1 MEPNALD
8 AAPRA
13 TEYRGRVM
21 DEETA
26 RVEFDTFWNK
36 FVSEK
41 RDIGLSGYSYGL
53 EMWLESARRA
63 DRQAREECAEICDK
77 IGSTEKSEHGR
88 YIAAECASAIRDT
101 IAEE

>member
-1 MEPNALD
+1 
-8 AAPRA
+8 
-13 TEYRGRVM
+13 M

-53 EMWLESARRA
+53 EMWLESARHA
-63 DRQAREECAEICDK
+63 DLKAREECAEIARAHASCEE
-77 IGSTEKSEHGR
+77 IAQLIEHEIRTTIKSEQ
-88 YIAAECASAIRDT
+88 
-101 IAEE
+101 

>member
-1 MEPNALD
+1 
-8 AAPRA
+8 
-13 TEYRGRVM
+13 M

-63 DRQAREECAEICDK
+63 DKRAREECAEICEQHEIYTFLDCADF
-77 IGSTEKSEHGR
+77 IRST
-88 YIAAECASAIRDT
+88 IQ
-101 IAEE
+101 EESV

>member
-1 MEPNALD
+1 
-8 AAPRA
+8 
-13 TEYRGRVM
+13 M
-21 DEETA
+21 DE
-26 RVEFDTFWNK
+26 FDEWAT
-36 FVSEK
+36 
-41 RDIGLSGYSYGL
+41 LQGYIPGFNSYCHAKKA
-53 EMWLESARRA
+53 WLESARRA